1 LQGEG
6 IDLSPFLNQEKHMA
20 KKEEVKNEEQF
31 EPFVETPVE
40 LPKSEPKAERKPA
53 VQSERPK
60 VEYVNC
66 LRKERV
72 IVRHLNKHTGLKIN
86 DPKHV
91 FYGGMAENAI
101 KTYTVPMSDTGTFV
115 NILTEDE
122 QRFLEEALG
131 LEYKALS
138 PYKRTDNFWDDSNEY
153 GISRVSLEKQDN
165 YFDLSIPEDYIKYK
179 ILLANKNLIAPSLQV
194 LEDTPRATYEYVII
208 SENEETKVAKKSMNA
223 TMECYMEFGAI
234 KDDKEV
240 LRTIIEILDG
250 RPTASN
256 VKLDWLQTKANE
268 LIQSDSKGFL
278 RVIKDPMLKTKV
290 LIKESI
296 EAGLISKRG
305 DFLYLRKDGTPLC
318 DDNEEPTLNIAA
330 KFLNEPKHQEMKF
343 YLEAQLKQ

>member
-1 LQGEG
+1 
-6 IDLSPFLNQEKHMA
+6 MA

-31 EPFVETPVE
+31 DFVETPVE
-40 LPKSEPKAERKPA
+40 LPKREIKSESKLSARTEESKPD
-53 VQSERPK
+53 
-60 VEYVNC
+60 YINC
-66 LRKERV
+66 LRKERI

-91 FYGGMAENAI
+91 FYGGMAENAV

-122 QRFLEEALG
+122 QRYLEDALG

-138 PYKRTDNFWDDSNEY
+138 PYKKTDNFWDDSNEY
-153 GISRVSLEKQDN
+153 GISRVMLQKQDN

-223 TMECYMEFGAI
+223 TMECYVEFGAV
-234 KDDKEV
+234 KDDRDI
-240 LRTIIEILDG
+240 LRTVIEILDG

-268 LIQSDSKGFL
+268 LIQADAKGFL

-290 LIKESI
+290 LIKASI

-318 DDNEEPTLNIAA
+318 NDDEEPTLNIAA
-330 KFLNEPKHQEMKF
+330 KYLNEPKHQEVKF

>member
-1 LQGEG
+1 
-6 IDLSPFLNQEKHMA
+6 MA

-31 EPFVETPVE
+31 DFVETPVE
-40 LPKSEPKAERKPA
+40 LPKREIKSESKPSA
-53 VQSERPK
+53 RTEESKPD
-60 VEYVNC
+60 YINC
-66 LRKERV
+66 LRKERI

-91 FYGGMAENAI
+91 FYGGMAENAV

-122 QRFLEEALG
+122 QRYLEDALG

-138 PYKRTDNFWDDSNEY
+138 PYKKTDNFWDDSNEY
-153 GISRVSLEKQDN
+153 GISRVMLQKQDN

-223 TMECYMEFGAI
+223 TMECYVEFGAV
-234 KDDKEV
+234 KDDRDI
-240 LRTIIEILDG
+240 LRTVIEILDG

-268 LIQSDSKGFL
+268 LIQADAKGFL

-290 LIKESI
+290 LIKASI

-318 DDNEEPTLNIAA
+318 NDDEEPTLNIAA
-330 KFLNEPKHQEMKF
+330 KYLNEPKHQEVKF

>member
-1 LQGEG
+1 
-6 IDLSPFLNQEKHMA
+6 MA

-31 EPFVETPVE
+31 EFVETPVE
-40 LPKSEPKAERKPA
+40 LPKKEAKPEKAA
-53 VQSERPK
+53 TSQSETPK
-60 VEYVNC
+60 TDYINC

-72 IVRHLNKHTGLKIN
+72 IVRHLNKRTGLKIN

-91 FYGGMAENAI
+91 FYGGMAENAV

-122 QRFLEEALG
+122 QRYLEDALG

-138 PYKRTDNFWDDSNEY
+138 PYKKTDNFWDDSNEY
-153 GISRVSLEKQDN
+153 GISRVMLQKQDN

-223 TMECYMEFGAI
+223 TMECYVEFGAI
-234 KDDKEV
+234 KDDRDI
-240 LRTIIEILDG
+240 LRTVIEILDG

-268 LIQSDSKGFL
+268 LIQADAKGFL
-278 RVIKDPMLKTKV
+278 RVVKDPMLKTKV
-290 LIKESI
+290 LIKASI

-318 DDNEEPTLNIAA
+318 NDDEEPTLNIAA
-330 KFLNEPKHQEMKF
+330 RYLNEPKHQEVKF

>member
-1 LQGEG
+1 
-6 IDLSPFLNQEKHMA
+6 MA
-20 KKEEVKNEEQF
+20 KKEEVKKEEQF
-31 EPFVETPVE
+31 DFVETPVE
-40 LPKSEPKAERKPA
+40 LPKREIKSESKPSA
-53 VQSERPK
+53 RTEESKPD
-60 VEYVNC
+60 YINC
-66 LRKERV
+66 LRKERI

-91 FYGGMAENAI
+91 FYGGMAENAV

-122 QRFLEEALG
+122 QRYLEDALG

-138 PYKRTDNFWDDSNEY
+138 PYKKTDNFWDDSNEY
-153 GISRVSLEKQDN
+153 GISRVMLQKQDN

-223 TMECYMEFGAI
+223 TMECYVEFGAV
-234 KDDKEV
+234 KDDRDI
-240 LRTIIEILDG
+240 LRTVIEILDG

-268 LIQSDSKGFL
+268 LIQADAKGFL

-290 LIKESI
+290 LIKASI

-318 DDNEEPTLNIAA
+318 NDDEEPTLNIAA
-330 KFLNEPKHQEMKF
+330 KYLNEPKHQEVKF

>member
-1 LQGEG
+1 
-6 IDLSPFLNQEKHMA
+6 MA

-31 EPFVETPVE
+31 DFVEAPIE
-40 LPKSEPKAERKPA
+40 LRKRDVKFESKPSARTEDSEP
-53 VQSERPK
+53 
-60 VEYVNC
+60 EYINC

-91 FYGGMAENAI
+91 FYGGMAENAV

-115 NILTEDE
+115 SILTDDE
-122 QRFLEEALG
+122 QRFLEDALG

-138 PYKRTDNFWDDSNEY
+138 PYKKSDNFWDDSNEY
-153 GISRVSLEKQDN
+153 GISRVMLQKQDN

-223 TMECYMEFGAI
+223 TMECYVEFGAV
-234 KDDKEV
+234 KDDRDI
-240 LRTIIEILDG
+240 LRTVIEILDG
-250 RPTASN
+250 RPTAPN

-268 LIQSDSKGFL
+268 LIQADAKGFL
-278 RVIKDPMLKTKV
+278 RVAKDPMLKTKV
-290 LIKESI
+290 LIKASI

-318 DDNEEPTLNIAA
+318 NDDEEPTLNIAA
-330 KFLNEPKHQEMKF
+330 KYLNEPKHQEVKF

>member
-1 LQGEG
+1 
-6 IDLSPFLNQEKHMA
+6 MA

-31 EPFVETPVE
+31 EFVETPIE
-40 LPKSEPKAERKPA
+40 LPKKDVKPESKPSARSEESAP
-53 VQSERPK
+53 
-60 VEYVNC
+60 EYINC

-91 FYGGMAENAI
+91 FYGGMAENAV

-122 QRFLEEALG
+122 QRYLEDALG

-138 PYKRTDNFWDDSNEY
+138 PYKKTDNFWDDSNEY
-153 GISRVSLEKQDN
+153 GISRVMLQKQDN

-223 TMECYMEFGAI
+223 TMECYVEFGAV
-234 KDDKEV
+234 KDDRDV
-240 LRTIIEILDG
+240 LRTVIEILDG

-268 LIQSDSKGFL
+268 LIQADAKGFL
-278 RVIKDPMLKTKV
+278 RVVKDPMLKTKV
-290 LIKESI
+290 LIKAGI

-318 DDNEEPTLNIAA
+318 NDDEEPTLNIAA
-330 KFLNEPKHQEMKF
+330 RYLNEPKHQEVKF

>member
-1 LQGEG
+1 
-6 IDLSPFLNQEKHMA
+6 MA

-31 EPFVETPVE
+31 DFVETPVE
-40 LPKSEPKAERKPA
+40 LPKREIKSESKPSA
-53 VQSERPK
+53 RIEESKPD
-60 VEYVNC
+60 YINC
-66 LRKERV
+66 LRKERI

-91 FYGGMAENAI
+91 FYGGMAENAV

-122 QRFLEEALG
+122 QRYLEDALG

-138 PYKRTDNFWDDSNEY
+138 PYKKTDNFWDDSNEY
-153 GISRVSLEKQDN
+153 GISRVMLQKQDN

-223 TMECYMEFGAI
+223 TMECYVEFGAV
-234 KDDKEV
+234 KDDRDI
-240 LRTIIEILDG
+240 LRTVIEILDG

-268 LIQSDSKGFL
+268 LIQADAKGFL

-290 LIKESI
+290 LIKASI

-318 DDNEEPTLNIAA
+318 NDDEEPTLNIAA
-330 KFLNEPKHQEMKF
+330 KYLNEPKHQEVKF

>member
-1 LQGEG
+1 
-6 IDLSPFLNQEKHMA
+6 MA

-31 EPFVETPVE
+31 DFVETPVE
-40 LPKSEPKAERKPA
+40 LPKREIKPEIKPSA
-53 VQSERPK
+53 RTEESKPD
-60 VEYVNC
+60 YINC
-66 LRKERV
+66 LRKERI

-91 FYGGMAENAI
+91 FYGGMAENAV

-122 QRFLEEALG
+122 QRYLEDALG

-138 PYKRTDNFWDDSNEY
+138 PYKKTDNFWDDSNEY
-153 GISRVSLEKQDN
+153 GISRVMLQKQDN

-223 TMECYMEFGAI
+223 TMECYVEFGAV
-234 KDDKEV
+234 KDDRDI
-240 LRTIIEILDG
+240 LRTVIEILDG

-268 LIQSDSKGFL
+268 LIQADAKGFL

-290 LIKESI
+290 LIKASI

-318 DDNEEPTLNIAA
+318 NDDEEPTLNIAA
-330 KFLNEPKHQEMKF
+330 KYLNEPKHQEVKF

>member
-1 LQGEG
+1 
-6 IDLSPFLNQEKHMA
+6 MA

-31 EPFVETPVE
+31 DFVETPVE
-40 LPKSEPKAERKPA
+40 LPKREIKPESKPSA
-53 VQSERPK
+53 RTEESKPD
-60 VEYVNC
+60 YINC
-66 LRKERV
+66 LRKERI

-91 FYGGMAENAI
+91 FYGGMAENAV

-122 QRFLEEALG
+122 QRYLEDALG

-138 PYKRTDNFWDDSNEY
+138 PYKKTDNFWDDSNEY
-153 GISRVSLEKQDN
+153 GISRVMLQKQDN

-223 TMECYMEFGAI
+223 TMECYVEFGAV
-234 KDDKEV
+234 KDDRDI
-240 LRTIIEILDG
+240 LRTVIEILDG

-268 LIQSDSKGFL
+268 LIQADAKGFL

-290 LIKESI
+290 LIKASI

-318 DDNEEPTLNIAA
+318 NDDEEPTLNIAA
-330 KFLNEPKHQEMKF
+330 KYLNEPKHQDVKF